1 MEPTYYILFQF
12 LMQKH
17 EKYIFIVF
25 LAGVMFVT
33 LTAFFLYHI
42 WLIWSGLTTNE
53 KFRKTDVMNFY
64 YSRKQLVEKKLTFIE
79 KVILDK
85 QAEKAAKEKSGLK
98 TVTKGGLTAQGE
110 EAEPLLKSNEEK
122 TGQSGRGDGESERE
136 SDDGES

>member
-1 MEPTYYILFQF
+1 MALEQL
-12 LMQKH
+12 K
-17 EKYIFIVF
+17 E
-25 LAGVMFVT
+25 AGTV
-33 LTAFFLYHI
+33 LLNPSYHI

-98 TVTKGGLTAQGE
+98 TVAKEGLTAQGE
-110 EAEPLLKSNEEK
+110 EAEPPKEAGDVEKAEPGGPRGPAGLGSCFGPWVAIRPKWRKCWICINE
-122 TGQSGRGDGESERE
+122 QVW
-136 SDDGES
+136 